1 MKLEDFLKHLGG
13 EDLTTITIEYHDR
26 DILRGLYKK
35 QIVKQEVYQE
45 IKDCDIQFFM
55 VCHNSDIG
63 CDLHVTLR

>member
-1 MKLEDFLKHLGG
+1 MKLEEFFKHLGG

-45 IKDCDIQFFM
+45 IKDCDITFFM
-55 VCHNSDIG
+55 VCHNPDIG
-63 CDLHVTLR
+63 CDLHVSLR